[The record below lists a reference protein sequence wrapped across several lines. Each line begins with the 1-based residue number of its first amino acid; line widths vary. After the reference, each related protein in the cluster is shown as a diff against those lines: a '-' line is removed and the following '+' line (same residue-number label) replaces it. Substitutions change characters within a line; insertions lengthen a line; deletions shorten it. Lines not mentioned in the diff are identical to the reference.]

1 MGDHPTLHQTQTHTI
16 ISSHPNPFHP
26 MGRPLLLPL
35 HITLHAS
42 STLEL
47 DHAYIIITLH
57 TYMHTRLL
65 STMVHAYYHYINI
78 HTYIYICTHICILI
92 YSRPCILSFH
102 YIHMYICILIYSRP
116 CIYYHNITYVHT
128 FAYYHYLCC
137 VVLCCVISRVTLH
150 GFFYMPPSLLV
161 ARISYQSLGLRP
173 SHETF
178 LTPLFTHAS
187 SWISLAAFSRRELY
201 RVEWWAMCVC
211 QVKPLKCKVF
221 YQ

>member
-1 MGDHPTLHQTQTHTI
+1 MHILSLHYIHICILVYSRPWSMHI
-16 ISSHPNPFHP
+16 I
-26 MGRPLLLPL
+26 
-35 HITLHAS
+35 ITLTYIHTFTYVHTFAYS
-42 STLEL
+42 STLDHAYYHSITYICTFAYSSTL

-57 TYMHTRLL
+57 MCIHLHT
-65 STMVHAYYHYINI
+65 I
-78 HTYIYICTHICILI
+78 
-92 YSRPCILSFH
+92 
-102 YIHMYICILIYSRP
+102 
-116 CIYYHNITYVHT
+116 IT
-128 FAYYHYLCC
+128 C

-161 ARISYQSLGLRP
+161 ARISYQSHGLRP

-178 LTPLFTHAS
+178 QTPLFTHAS